1 MFDWKY
7 EGIINIA
14 LKHRGKNMNKDMVQP
29 KVVKDNK
36 SQYEIQTELMER
48 ILDEM
53 ISNRDLLETKLN
65 ELIDLI
71 DKKKR
76 GTK

>member
-1 MFDWKY
+1 MY
-7 EGIINIA
+7 
-14 LKHRGKNMNKDMVQP
+14 KNMNKDMVQP